1 MLICHAR
8 RLRGIRRDDVP
19 AHRIPFR
26 TRLARIDGGHR
37 ATRLGRAAAVQRF
50 FFWLSLITQDVVV
63 THRAASN
70 SLKLSSW
77 NGAQDTRG
85 VVPSRCANHI
95 KRRARNKRAAV
106 QVTQRLI
113 FLSAHQFIGTR
124 PHLKKRERGGRR
136 RARRPLSCI

>member
-1 MLICHAR
+1 MTTFRPAGFHLGPALPR
-8 RLRGIRRDDVP
+8 STEATGPRVWDV
-19 AHRIPFR
+19 RQ
-26 TRLARIDGGHR
+26 LCSG
-37 ATRLGRAAAVQRF
+37 F
-50 FFWLSLITQDVVV
+50 FLLSLITQHVVE

-95 KRRARNKRAAV
+95 KRRAGNKRAAV

-136 RARRPLSCI
+136 RARRPFSCI

>member
-1 MLICHAR
+1 MLICHAQ
-8 RLRGIRRDDVP
+8 RLRGIQRDDVP
-19 AHRIPFR
+19 ARRIPFR
-26 TRLARIDGGHR
+26 TRLAQIDGGHR

-50 FFWLSLITQDVVV
+50 FLLSLITQDVVE

-95 KRRARNKRAAV
+95 KRRAGNKRAAV

-124 PHLKKRERGGRR
+124 PHLKKRERGGCR
-136 RARRPLSCI
+136 RARRPFSCI